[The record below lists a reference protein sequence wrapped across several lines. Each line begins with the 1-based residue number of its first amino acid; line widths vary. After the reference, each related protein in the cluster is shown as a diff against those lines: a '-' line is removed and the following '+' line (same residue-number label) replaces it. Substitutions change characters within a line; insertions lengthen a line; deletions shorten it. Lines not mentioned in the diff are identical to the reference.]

1 VCALVLLF
9 GKTSACALDGE
20 LERKENECETVAWD
34 SEESRGE
41 RAVFGQSG
49 RRARGWLKKKQV
61 ARASAARRLPAP
73 SLEAAGS
80 EAPPPFNDC
89 ATIAMTISLTTMT
102 RSAR

>member
-1 VCALVLLF
+1 MCVPLCYCLGRPLRVRLME
-9 GKTSACALDGE
+9 SSR
-20 LERKENECETVAWD
+20 ERRMNARRWRGTVKN
-34 SEESRGE
+34 RGE
-41 RAVFGQSG
+41 SVPFLVNQGGARAGG
-49 RRARGWLKKKQV
+49 LRRSKL
-61 ARASAARRLPAP
+61 RASAARRLPAP